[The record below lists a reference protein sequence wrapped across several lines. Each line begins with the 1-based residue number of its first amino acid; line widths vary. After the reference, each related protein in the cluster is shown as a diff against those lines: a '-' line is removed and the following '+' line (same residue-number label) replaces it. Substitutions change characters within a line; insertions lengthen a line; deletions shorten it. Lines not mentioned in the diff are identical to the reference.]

1 MSNINDLPVLEY
13 LRTTFQRH
21 RIQMGNR
28 ITAVTQGRSSV
39 ETATIQHYMDRFE
52 ALEKEVACEIAETVK
67 DHEMWPW
74 FKSVKGIGPGLAGCL
89 LAHVDIEKANS
100 VSALW
105 KYAGM
110 GVTDGEHDRPR
121 KGEKLPYNAELKRI
135 CYLIGTS
142 FLKSNS
148 PYRAE
153 YDEAKAYYQRTKT
166 DWAPKRI
173 DAAARRKMVKL
184 FLSHFWVAYR
194 EKRGLPVRQPYAMQ
208 VLNHDGYKSPD
219 EYLLGL

>member
-1 MSNINDLPVLEY
+1 
-13 LRTTFQRH
+13 
-21 RIQMGNR
+21 
-28 ITAVTQGRSSV
+28 
-39 ETATIQHYMDRFE
+39 
-52 ALEKEVACEIAETVK
+52 
-67 DHEMWPW
+67 
-74 FKSVKGIGPGLAGCL
+74 
-89 LAHVDIEKANS
+89 
-100 VSALW
+100 
-105 KYAGM
+105 M

-153 YDEAKAYYQRTKT
+153 YDEAKAYYQRAKT